1 MLQLVRA
8 GARGWLRPPGC
19 RVRPG
24 FGAGSEDKGRRDRGL
39 SLTPA
44 HRLQSLNALA
54 EEAMQP
60 AEKPEPVASAGEVA
74 RVAQEGQRQGILT
87 LGPAP

>member
-1 MLQLVRA
+1 M
-8 GARGWLRPPGC
+8 
-19 RVRPG
+19 
-24 FGAGSEDKGRRDRGL
+24 